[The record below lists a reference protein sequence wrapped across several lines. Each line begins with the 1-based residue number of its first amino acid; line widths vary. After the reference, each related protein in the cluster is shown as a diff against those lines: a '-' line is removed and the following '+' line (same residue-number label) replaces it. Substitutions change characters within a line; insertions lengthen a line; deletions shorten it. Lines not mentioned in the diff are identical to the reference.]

1 VLTRLPSKHAFK
13 LSDEIRFT
21 SYNFL
26 IPLQWMIGHR
36 AERGGRY
43 SAIDVEGMG
52 LLVSGH
58 ALIDDW
64 VQINYCLANVDGHKG
79 LRGKRPA

>member
-1 VLTRLPSKHAFK
+1 
-13 LSDEIRFT
+13 
-21 SYNFL
+21 
-26 IPLQWMIGHR
+26 MIGHR
-36 AERGGRY
+36 AERRGRY